1 VDGRERLLRAGIG
14 IGIEVGLG
22 AGLGFFG
29 RGGER

>member
-1 VDGRERLLRAGIG
+1 MDGRERLLRAGIG